1 MQKLRVNSIAMNA
14 ALCGDVDDWSIV
26 GQALR
31 LPFFSSATDA
41 VALQFGNMPQLVISG
56 AAHELTDEVITI
68 GRATDNMIVIDD
80 PSVSGR
86 HAQLQL
92 AGEVYRL
99 KDLGSS
105 NGTCVNGI
113 PVTETALRFEDR
125 IRFGAVDALFEQD
138 MRGSQPLPQ
147 VEELE
152 ARPAESSVAPVDFT
166 NASPFPRRKQEN
178 DPIRTVI
185 LAAAAVALL
194 VFLGSMIAVFLMHA
208 PTP

>member
-1 MQKLRVNSIAMNA
+1 M
-14 ALCGDVDDWSIV
+14 DDWSIV

-125 IRFGAVDALFEQD
+125 IRFGAVDALFEPD

>member
-1 MQKLRVNSIAMNA
+1 M
-14 ALCGDVDDWSIV
+14 
-26 GQALR
+26 
-31 LPFFSSATDA
+31 
-41 VALQFGNMPQLVISG
+41 NMPQLVISG

-86 HAQLQL
+86 HAQLRL

-99 KDLGSS
+99 KDLEST

-113 PVTETALRFEDR
+113 PVTETALRFDDR
-125 IRFGAVDALFEQD
+125 IRFGAVDALFEPD

-147 VEELE
+147 LEELE
-152 ARPAESSVAPVDFT
+152 ARPAESSLAPVDFT
-166 NASPFPRRKQEN
+166 NASPFPRRKQKN